1 MYGILIRNPSSTWAS
16 GKYHFQ
22 FGFLKMSGD
31 QGAYSLR
38 RVINRRGFSRMLD
51 MIAAIVGTADYAL
64 LVGVPVG
71 LSRLSGATKF
81 AAFATAAAWGGI
93 IVVVAALGGFA
104 PGRAGQVPVP
114 TIAFAFF
121 LVLLFGGWLVH
132 PKFRGAALSVPLSAF
147 VAVNAARLG
156 GVFFLILTAQG
167 RLSAPFGPAA
177 GWGDITVG
185 ALAIP
190 LAAMGEGSAARHP
203 TWFRLWNWLG
213 TLDLL
218 NAITLG
224 LLSAQ
229 GTPFR
234 VFTEGPGT
242 QAMGILPYVFVPAM
256 LVPLYLLIHLTIAIK
271 LRELRQSTRNIARS
285 RLVSPHAAA

>member
-1 MYGILIRNPSSTWAS
+1 
-16 GKYHFQ
+16 
-22 FGFLKMSGD
+22 
-31 QGAYSLR
+31 
-38 RVINRRGFSRMLD
+38 MLD
-51 MIAAIVGTADYAL
+51 MIAAIVGTAVYAL

-71 LSRLSGATKF
+71 LSRLSGAAKF
-81 AAFATAAAWGGI
+81 AAFVTAAVWGA
-93 IVVVAALGGFA
+93 IVVTVSALGGVA
-104 PGRAGQVPVP
+104 PGRAGPVPVP
-114 TIAFAFF
+114 TLAFTFF
-121 LVLLFGGWLVH
+121 LILLFGSWLFL
-132 PKFRGAALSVPLSAF
+132 PRFRNAALSVPLSAL

-167 RLSAPFGPAA
+167 RLSGPFGPAA

-190 LAAMGEGSAARHP
+190 LAVMGDSGAAKHP

-213 TLDLL
+213 ALDLI

-224 LLSAQ
+224 LLSAP

-242 QAMGILPYVFVPAM
+242 RAMRILPYIFVPAM
-256 LVPLYLLIHLTIAIK
+256 LVPLYFMIHFTIGVK
-271 LRELRQSTRNIARS
+271 LKEFRQSTRNVVSARS
-285 RLVSPHAAA
+285 AA